1 MTEEEKK
8 IADEAVRYVKT
19 HKRDLITKFSDGVLL
34 MHDQQPVSI
43 FMAGSP
49 GAGKTEVSKRL
60 VARFSQH
67 PIRIDAD
74 EIRAL
79 CPGYTGGNAHLFQS
93 AATKGVHILHEYALQ
108 QKLNIIL
115 DGTFAYHDA
124 LDNVRRS
131 LTRNRKVEIVYVYQP
146 PVVAWDFTKKREA
159 LESRR
164 VSKET
169 FINAYFTS
177 HDNVNAAKKTFGDQ
191 IELTVF
197 VKNFGENTEDFAF
210 NAPHLESVIKQWY
223 TRDALERILL

>member
-1 MTEEEKK
+1 MTNEEKK
-8 IADEAVRYVKT
+8 ISDEAVQYIKK
-19 HKRDLITKFSDGVLL
+19 HKRDLIAQFSSGVLL
-34 MHDQQPVSI
+34 MQDQQPVSI

-79 CPGYTGGNAHLFQS
+79 CPGYIGTNAHLFQS

-108 QKLNIIL
+108 KNLNIIL

-124 LDNVRRS
+124 LDNIQRS

-146 PVVAWDFTKKREA
+146 PAIAWDFTKKREA

-177 HDNVNAAKKTFGDQ
+177 HENANAAKKRFGDQ

-210 NAPHLESVIKQWY
+210 NAPHLESIIKQWY
-223 TRDALERILL
+223 TRSELEKILV